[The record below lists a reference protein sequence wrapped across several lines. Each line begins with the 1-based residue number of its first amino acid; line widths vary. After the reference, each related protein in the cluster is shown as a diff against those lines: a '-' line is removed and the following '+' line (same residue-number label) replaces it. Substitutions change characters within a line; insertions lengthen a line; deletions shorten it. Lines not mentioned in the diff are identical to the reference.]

1 MKHQEMRE
9 ATSRAIMDAFWS
21 LYRDLPVEKITV
33 KAICEKAG
41 CNRSTFYEYYTD
53 SYSVLEAIEEELMDY
68 VRRKLTEELPASL
81 ARSFPEIRLDAETL
95 APLSDMY
102 SKRGEYFSILTGV
115 KGDPYFQYKYKQT
128 VQVQADGQGA
138 AYGDA
143 GRSGQKVRP
152 FGEHRGGVYGLGPDR
167 GLQLLVSPPG
177 RVSGGEVLDAA
188 GEPADKRGFART
200 TQAVSK
206 VRRLHAS
213 EQPP

>member
-1 MKHQEMRE
+1 MKDQEMRE

-21 LYRDLPVEKITV
+21 LYRDLPIEKITV

-102 SKRGEYFSILTGV
+102 SKRGEYFSILTGG

-128 VQVQADGQGA
+128 IKELLTEMLDDPAKKFDLSASIVAEFTASALIGA
-138 AYGDA
+138 FNCWY
-143 GRSGQKVRP
+143 P
-152 FGEHRGGVYGLGPDR
+152 HREEYPAEKYSM
-167 GLQLLVSPPG
+167 LLVSLLTNG
-177 RVSGGEVLDAA
+177 VL
-188 GEPADKRGFART
+188 PALH
-200 TQAVSK
+200 
-206 VRRLHAS
+206 RL
-213 EQPP
+213 

>member
-21 LYRDLPVEKITV
+21 LYRDLPIEKITV

-128 VQVQADGQGA
+128 IKDLLTEMLDDPAKKFDLSASIVAEFTASALIGA
-138 AYGDA
+138 FNCWY
-143 GRSGQKVRP
+143 P
-152 FGEHRGGVYGLGPDR
+152 HRDEYPVEKYSM
-167 GLQLLVSPPG
+167 LLVNLLTNG
-177 RVSGGEVLDAA
+177 VL
-188 GEPADKRGFART
+188 PAIH
-200 TQAVSK
+200 
-206 VRRLHAS
+206 RL
-213 EQPP
+213 

>member
-53 SYSVLEAIEEELMDY
+53 SYSVLEAIEEELLDY

-102 SKRGEYFSILTGV
+102 SKKGEYFSILTGV

-128 VQVQADGQGA
+128 VKELLTQMLDDPAKKFDLSAGIVAEFTASALIGA
-138 AYGDA
+138 FNCWY
-143 GRSGQKVRP
+143 P
-152 FGEHRGGVYGLGPDR
+152 HRDEYPVEKYSM
-167 GLQLLVSPPG
+167 LLVNLLTNG
-177 RVSGGEVLDAA
+177 VL
-188 GEPADKRGFART
+188 PAIQK
-200 TQAVSK
+200 
-206 VRRLHAS
+206 L
-213 EQPP
+213 

>member
-53 SYSVLEAIEEELMDY
+53 SYSVLEAIEEELLDY

-102 SKRGEYFSILTGV
+102 SKKGEYFSILTGV

-128 VQVQADGQGA
+128 VKELLTQMLDDPAKKFDLSASIVAEFTASALIGA
-138 AYGDA
+138 FNCWYPRRDEYPAEKYA
-143 GRSGQKVRP
+143 A
-152 FGEHRGGVYGLGPDR
+152 
-167 GLQLLVSPPG
+167 LLLSLL
-177 RVSGGEVLDAA
+177 SGGSIAA
-188 GEPADKRGFART
+188 I
-200 TQAVSK
+200 QM
-206 VRRLHAS
+206 L
-213 EQPP
+213 

>member
-128 VQVQADGQGA
+128 VKELLTEMLDDPAKKFDLSASIVAEFTASALIGA
-138 AYGDA
+138 FNCWY
-143 GRSGQKVRP
+143 P
-152 FGEHRGGVYGLGPDR
+152 HRDEYPVEKYSM
-167 GLQLLVSPPG
+167 LLVSLLTNG
-177 RVSGGEVLDAA
+177 VL
-188 GEPADKRGFART
+188 PALH
-200 TQAVSK
+200 
-206 VRRLHAS
+206 RL
-213 EQPP
+213 

>member
-21 LYRDLPVEKITV
+21 LYRDRPVEKITV

-53 SYSVLEAIEEELMDY
+53 SYSVLEAIEEELLDY

-128 VQVQADGQGA
+128 IKELLTEMLDDPAKKFDLSASIVAEFTASALIGA
-138 AYGDA
+138 FNCWY
-143 GRSGQKVRP
+143 P
-152 FGEHRGGVYGLGPDR
+152 HRDEYPVEKYSL
-167 GLQLLVSPPG
+167 LLVNLLTNG
-177 RVSGGEVLDAA
+177 VL
-188 GEPADKRGFART
+188 PAIQK
-200 TQAVSK
+200 
-206 VRRLHAS
+206 L
-213 EQPP
+213 

>member
-53 SYSVLEAIEEELMDY
+53 SYSVLEAIEEELLDY

-102 SKRGEYFSILTGV
+102 SKKGEYFSILTGV

-128 VQVQADGQGA
+128 IKDLLTEMLDDPAKKFDLSASIVAEFTASALIGA
-138 AYGDA
+138 FNCWY
-143 GRSGQKVRP
+143 P
-152 FGEHRGGVYGLGPDR
+152 HRDEYPVEKYSL
-167 GLQLLVSPPG
+167 LLVNLLTNG
-177 RVSGGEVLDAA
+177 VL
-188 GEPADKRGFART
+188 PAIQK
-200 TQAVSK
+200 
-206 VRRLHAS
+206 L
-213 EQPP
+213 